1 MSSEKEFKT
10 GFSTSLK
17 ISTFQ
22 KLDEYAKDLR
32 MPRADIGDRI
42 TFTHAGSYA
51 CTLSPHQFGS
61 QKKPDEVLR
70 PQGTISH

>member
-1 MSSEKEFKT
+1 MIFRNEKREDKKMLSEKEFKT

-32 MPRADIGDRI
+32 MPRADIGRRI
-42 TFTHAGSYA
+42 IEYFIEHNDVED
-51 CTLSPHQFGS
+51 LQN
-61 QKKPDEVLR
+61 
-70 PQGTISH
+70 

>member
-1 MSSEKEFKT
+1 MSSDKEFKT

-32 MPRADIGDRI
+32 MPRADIGRRI
-42 TFTHAGSYA
+42 IEYFIEHNDVED
-51 CTLSPHQFGS
+51 LQN
-61 QKKPDEVLR
+61 
-70 PQGTISH
+70 